1 MECRDYLANQDS
13 AEHNPNK
20 TSMKELTIGID
31 IGGTNTK
38 YGIVDREGNVVFQ
51 GSISTT
57 QYEQFKDYFKA
68 LSAALREGIAAINF
82 EHKVIGIGVGAANG
96 NYYKGT
102 IERATN
108 LPWKGI
114 IPLADMFREEFDI
127 PAIVT
132 NDANAAA
139 VGELVYGA
147 AKGMKDF
154 VVITLG
160 TGLGSGFVCS
170 GVLLNG
176 KHGIAGEVGHT
187 SVNPA
192 GRYCN
197 CGKRGCLETYVSA
210 TGIKRTVY
218 KLLADHLEPSELR
231 GISFDNLTT
240 KMITECAV
248 RGDVVALAAFEYT
261 GRILGM
267 KLAETVV
274 HTDPEA
280 IFLFGGLSLAG
291 DLIFKPTIKHMEANL
306 MPLFRG
312 KVKVLPSALQNQA
325 APILGAS
332 SLVWNYLDN
341 QQLKEAI
348 A

>member
-1 MECRDYLANQDS
+1 
-13 AEHNPNK
+13 
-20 TSMKELTIGID
+20 MKELTVGID

-38 YGIVDREGNVVFQ
+38 YGIVDRQGYVHHQ
-51 GSISTT
+51 GSIATT
-57 QYEQFKDYFKA
+57 DYEDFKDFFDGMA
-68 LSAALREGIAAINF
+68 DALREGIAF
-82 EHKVIGIGVGAANG
+82 MGSEYKVVGIGVGAANG
-96 NYYKGT
+96 NYYTGT

-108 LPWKGI
+108 LKWKDTL
-114 IPLADMFREEFDI
+114 PLAKMFTDEFGI
-127 PAIVT
+127 PCVLT

-139 VGELVYGA
+139 VGEMIYGN

-160 TGLGSGFVCS
+160 TGLGSGFVCN

-187 SVNPA
+187 SVNPT

-231 GISFDNLTT
+231 GISFDNLNT
-240 KMITECAV
+240 KMITEAAL
-248 RGDVVALAAFEYT
+248 RGDVVAKAAFEYT

-267 KLAETVV
+267 KLSETVV

-280 IFLFGGLSLAG
+280 IFLFGGLSQAG

-332 SLVWNYLDN
+332 SLVWDYLDKKMHAK
-341 QQLKEAI
+341 LEA
-348 A
+348 AQ

>member
-1 MECRDYLANQDS
+1 
-13 AEHNPNK
+13 
-20 TSMKELTIGID
+20 MKEVTVGID

-38 YGIVDREGNVVFQ
+38 FGVVDKEGNVLSQ
-51 GSISTT
+51 GSISSKTHDDSF
-57 QYEQFKDYFKA
+57 QAFFDDM
-68 LSAALREGIAAINF
+68 SVAIRKSL
-82 EHKVIGIGVGAANG
+82 EEISSVHLLGIGVGAANG
-96 NYYKGT
+96 NYYHGT
-102 IERATN
+102 IEHATN

-114 IPLADMFREEFDI
+114 IPLAEMVKKEFDV
-127 PAIVT
+127 PCIVT

-139 VGELVYGA
+139 VGEMVFGA

-154 VVITLG
+154 IVITLG
-160 TGLGSGFVCS
+160 TGLGSGIVS
-170 GVLLNG
+170 NGQLVNG

-218 KLLADHLEPSELR
+218 KLLADHLEDSVLR
-231 GISFDNLTT
+231 EISFENLDT
-240 KMITECAV
+240 KMITDAAQK
-248 RGDVVALAAFEYT
+248 GDVVAKAAFEYS

-267 KLAETVV
+267 KLAETAV

-291 DLIFKPTIKHMEANL
+291 DLIFKPTIHHMEANL
-306 MPLFRG
+306 MPVFRG
-312 KVKVLPSALQNQA
+312 KIEILPSGLQNQA
-325 APILGAS
+325 ASILGAS
-332 SLVWNYLDN
+332 SLVWNYLEL
-341 QQLKEAI
+341 QTQKVR
-348 A
+348 

>member
-1 MECRDYLANQDS
+1 MR
-13 AEHNPNK
+13 
-20 TSMKELTIGID
+20 ELTVGID

-38 YGIVDREGNVVFQ
+38 YGIVDRAGNVLLQ
-51 GSISTT
+51 GNIPTT
-57 QYEQFKDYFKA
+57 QYNEFHDYFDGMV
-68 LSAALREGIAAINF
+68 SALRNGI
-82 EHKVIGIGVGAANG
+82 EKLPGDSKVVGIGIGAANG
-96 NYYKGT
+96 NYYTGN

-108 LPWKGI
+108 LKWKGVL
-114 IPLADMFREEFDI
+114 PLAKMFKEEFGI
-127 PAIVT
+127 PCMLT

-139 VGELVYGA
+139 VGEMIYGN
-147 AKGMKDF
+147 AKSMKDF

-160 TGLGSGFVCS
+160 TGLGSGFVC
-170 GVLLNG
+170 GGILLNG
-176 KHGIAGEVGHT
+176 HHGIAGEVGHT

-231 GISFDNLTT
+231 EISFDNLNT
-240 KMITECAV
+240 KMITEAAL
-248 RGDVVALAAFEYT
+248 RGDLVAQEAFEYT

-280 IFLFGGLSLAG
+280 IFLFGGLAQAG
-291 DLIFKPTIKHMEANL
+291 ELIFKPTIKHMEANL

-312 KVKVLPSALQNQA
+312 KIKVLPSAMQNQA

-332 SLVWNYLDN
+332 SLVWDFLDK
-341 QQLKEAI
+341 QI
-348 A
+348 MVTH

>member
-1 MECRDYLANQDS
+1 
-13 AEHNPNK
+13 
-20 TSMKELTIGID
+20 MKDLTIGID

-38 YGIVDREGNVVFQ
+38 YGIVDREGNVLHQ
-51 GSISTT
+51 GNIPTT
-57 QYEQFKDYFKA
+57 QYEQFQEYFDA
-68 LSAALREGIAAINF
+68 MADALRKGIAEIPSSSRI
-82 EHKVIGIGVGAANG
+82 VGIGVGAANG
-96 NYYKGT
+96 NYYTGN

-108 LPWKGI
+108 LKWKGVL
-114 IPLADMFREEFDI
+114 PLARMFKDEFGVPCI
-127 PAIVT
+127 LT

-139 VGELVYGA
+139 VGEMIYGN
-147 AKGMKDF
+147 AKNMKDF

-160 TGLGSGFVCS
+160 TGLGSGFVCG

-176 KHGIAGEVGHT
+176 HHGIAGEVGHT
-187 SVNPA
+187 SVNPN

-231 GISFDNLTT
+231 GISFEDLNT
-240 KMITECAV
+240 KMITEAAN
-248 RGDVVALAAFEYT
+248 RGDVVAIEAYEYT

-280 IFLFGGLSLAG
+280 IFLFGGLSMAG
-291 DLIFKPTIKHMEANL
+291 DLIFRPTIKHMEANL

-312 KVKVLPSALQNQA
+312 KIKVLPSAMQNQA

-332 SLVWNYLDN
+332 SLVWDYLDK
-341 QQLKEAI
+341 LHVKAEVA
-348 A
+348 

>member
-1 MECRDYLANQDS
+1 
-13 AEHNPNK
+13 
-20 TSMKELTIGID
+20 MKDLTIGID

-38 YGIVDREGNVVFQ
+38 YGIVDREGNVLHQ
-51 GSISTT
+51 GNIPTT
-57 QYEQFKDYFKA
+57 QFEDFQDYFNA
-68 LSAALREGIAAINF
+68 MADAIRHGLK
-82 EHKVIGIGVGAANG
+82 ELPSSSRLVGIGVGAANG
-96 NYYKGT
+96 NYYTGN

-108 LPWKGI
+108 LRWKGVL
-114 IPLADMFREEFDI
+114 PLARLFNEAFDVPCI
-127 PAIVT
+127 LT

-139 VGELVYGA
+139 VGEMIYGN
-147 AKGMKDF
+147 AKNMKDF

-160 TGLGSGFVCS
+160 TGLGSGFVCN
-170 GVLLNG
+170 GILLNG

-187 SVNPA
+187 SVNPN

-231 GISFDNLTT
+231 GISFEDLNT
-240 KMITECAV
+240 KMITEAAN
-248 RGDVVALAAFEYT
+248 RGDVVAREAFEYT

-267 KLAETVV
+267 KLAETAV

-280 IFLFGGLSLAG
+280 IFLFGGLSMAG
-291 DLIFKPTIKHMEANL
+291 DLIFKPTIRHMEANL

-312 KVKVLPSALQNQA
+312 KIKVLPSAMSNQA

-332 SLVWNYLDN
+332 SLVWDYLDK
-341 QQLKEAI
+341 LHAKAELA
-348 A
+348 

>member
-1 MECRDYLANQDS
+1 
-13 AEHNPNK
+13 
-20 TSMKELTIGID
+20 MKDLTIGID

-38 YGIVDREGNVVFQ
+38 YGIVDRAGHVVFQ
-51 GSISTT
+51 GSIKTT
-57 QYEQFKDYFKA
+57 QFEEFRDYFKG
-68 LSAALREGIAAINF
+68 LSTALRDAMNQVKVD
-82 EHKVIGIGVGAANG
+82 HKVLGIGVGAANG

-114 IPLADMFREEFDI
+114 IPLADMLKEEFQI
-127 PAIVT
+127 PSIVT

-139 VGELVYGA
+139 VGEMVYGS

-154 VVITLG
+154 IVITLG
-160 TGLGSGFVCS
+160 TGLGSGFVCN
-170 GVLLNG
+170 GQLLNG

-192 GRYCN
+192 GRHCN

-210 TGIKRTVY
+210 TGIRRTVY
-218 KLLADHLEPSELR
+218 KLLADHLEDSELR
-231 GISFDNLTT
+231 GISFDNLNT
-240 KMITECAV
+240 KMITDAAV
-248 RGDVVALAAFEYT
+248 RGDIVALAAFEYT

-291 DLIFKPTIKHMEANL
+291 DLIFKPTIRHMEANL

-312 KVKVLPSALQNQA
+312 KVKVLPSGLQNQA

-332 SLVWNYLDN
+332 SLVWNFLDN
-341 QQLKEAI
+341 VQAVQSDVSHQTVQS
-348 A
+348 

>member
-1 MECRDYLANQDS
+1 MR
-13 AEHNPNK
+13 
-20 TSMKELTIGID
+20 ELTIGID

-38 YGIVDREGNVVFQ
+38 YGIVDRDGHVIYQ
-51 GSISTT
+51 GSIRTT
-57 QYEQFKDYFKA
+57 EGEFRDYFNG
-68 LSAALREGIAAINF
+68 LCQALREAVAQVPF
-82 EHKVIGIGVGAANG
+82 EHKILGIGVGAANG

-114 IPLADMFREEFDI
+114 IPLADMLREEFNV
-127 PAIVT
+127 PAIIT

-139 VGELVYGA
+139 VGEMVYGS
-147 AKGMKDF
+147 AKGMRDF
-154 VVITLG
+154 IVITLG
-160 TGLGSGFVCS
+160 TGLGSGFVAN
-170 GVLLNG
+170 GQLVNG

-210 TGIKRTVY
+210 TGIRRTVY
-218 KLLADHLEPSELR
+218 KLLADHLEDSVLR
-231 GISFDNLTT
+231 GISFDDLNT
-240 KMITECAV
+240 KMITEAAV
-248 RGDVVALAAFEYT
+248 KGDVVALQAFEYT

-291 DLIFKPTIKHMEANL
+291 DLIFKPTIRHMEANL

-312 KVKVLPSALQNQA
+312 KVKVLPSGLQNQA
-325 APILGAS
+325 APILGSS

-341 QQLKEAI
+341 VGLTDAASQNPHPVPAK
-348 A
+348 

>member
-1 MECRDYLANQDS
+1 MTD
-13 AEHNPNK
+13 
-20 TSMKELTIGID
+20 LTIGID

-38 YGIVDREGNVVFQ
+38 YGIVDRGGNVFHQGNIPTTDFEDFQ
-51 GSISTT
+51 
-57 QYEQFKDYFKA
+57 DYFDSMA
-68 LSAALREGIAAINF
+68 DALREAIHF
-82 EHKVIGIGVGAANG
+82 LPKDTKVVGIGVGAANG
-96 NYYKGT
+96 NYYTGN

-108 LPWKGI
+108 LKWKGVL
-114 IPLADMFREEFDI
+114 PLAKMFTDEFAI
-127 PAIVT
+127 PTILT

-139 VGELVYGA
+139 VGEMIYGN

-154 VVITLG
+154 IVITLG
-160 TGLGSGFVCS
+160 TGLGSGLVS
-170 GVLLNG
+170 NGALING
-176 KHGIAGEVGHT
+176 KHGIAGELGHT

-210 TGIKRTVY
+210 TGIRRTVY

-231 GISFDNLTT
+231 GVSFDNLNT
-240 KMITECAV
+240 KMITEAAH
-248 RGDVVALAAFEYT
+248 RGDIVAKAAYEYT

-267 KLAETVV
+267 KLAESVV

-280 IFLFGGLSLAG
+280 IFLFGGLTMAG
-291 DLIFKPTIKHMEANL
+291 DLIFKPTIRHMEENL

-312 KVKVLPSALQNQA
+312 KVKILPSALSNQA

-332 SLVWNYLDN
+332 SLVWDHLDRKM
-341 QQLKEAI
+341 KEVAY
-348 A
+348 

>member
-1 MECRDYLANQDS
+1 MTEV
-13 AEHNPNK
+13 
-20 TSMKELTIGID
+20 TIGID

-38 YGIVDREGNVVFQ
+38 YGIVDRKGNVLLQ
-51 GSISTT
+51 DQISTQDSDEIT
-57 QYEQFKDYFKA
+57 DYVDT
-68 LSAALREGIAAINF
+68 LSNALREALAKLNGDHNL
-82 EHKVIGIGVGAANG
+82 VGIGVGAANG

-102 IERATN
+102 IEHATN
-108 LPWKGI
+108 LKWKGI
-114 IPLADMFREEFDI
+114 IPLADMLNKPFNV
-127 PAIVT
+127 PVLVT

-139 VGELVYGA
+139 VGEMVYGA
-147 AKGMKDF
+147 AKGMRDF
-154 VVITLG
+154 IVITLG
-160 TGLGSGFVCS
+160 TGLGSGFVS
-170 GVLLNG
+170 NGQLING
-176 KHGIAGEVGHT
+176 KHGIAGELGHT
-187 SVNPA
+187 TVNYA

-210 TGIKRTVY
+210 TGIKRSVY

-231 GISFDNLTT
+231 GISFEDLNT
-240 KMITECAV
+240 KMITDAAI
-248 RGDVVALAAFEYT
+248 RGDVVARAAFEYT
-261 GRILGM
+261 GRILGI

-312 KVKVLPSALQNQA
+312 KVKILPSGLQNQS

-332 SLVWNYLDN
+332 SLVWNHLEE
-341 QQLKEAI
+341 KGAI
-348 A
+348 PA

>member
-1 MECRDYLANQDS
+1 
-13 AEHNPNK
+13 
-20 TSMKELTIGID
+20 MKELTIGID

-38 YGIVDREGNVVFQ
+38 YGVVDRDGNVIIH

-57 QYEQFKDYFKA
+57 EYEDFKDYFGA
-68 LSAALREGIAAINF
+68 LTSAIREEMQSVKGESKF
-82 EHKVIGIGVGAANG
+82 LGIGVGAANG

-108 LPWKGI
+108 LKWKGI
-114 IPLADMFREEFDI
+114 IPLADMLKEEFEI
-127 PAIVT
+127 PAIIT

-139 VGELVYGA
+139 VGEMVYGA

-154 VVITLG
+154 IVITLG
-160 TGLGSGFVCS
+160 TGLGSGFVS
-170 GVLLNG
+170 NGQLLNG

-218 KLLADHLEPSELR
+218 KLLADYLEPSELR
-231 GISFDNLTT
+231 GISFDNLNT
-240 KMITECAV
+240 KMITEAAI
-248 RGDVVALAAFEYT
+248 RGDIVAQAAFEYT

-267 KLAETVV
+267 KLSETVV

-291 DLIFKPTIKHMEANL
+291 DLIFKPTIRHMEANL

-312 KVKVLPSALQNQA
+312 KVKVLPSGLQNQA

-341 QQLKEAI
+341 TQRHAKQVI

>member
-1 MECRDYLANQDS
+1 
-13 AEHNPNK
+13 
-20 TSMKELTIGID
+20 MKDLTIGID

-38 YGIVDREGNVVFQ
+38 YGIVDREGNVLHQ
-51 GSISTT
+51 GNIPTT
-57 QYEQFKDYFKA
+57 QYEQFNDFFYGMA
-68 LSAALREGIAAINF
+68 DALRKGIAELPSDSHI
-82 EHKVIGIGVGAANG
+82 IGIGVGAANG
-96 NYYKGT
+96 NYYTGN

-108 LPWKGI
+108 LKWKGVL
-114 IPLADMFREEFDI
+114 PLARMFKDEFGVPCI
-127 PAIVT
+127 LT

-139 VGELVYGA
+139 VGEMIYGN
-147 AKGMKDF
+147 AKHMKDF

-160 TGLGSGFVCS
+160 TGLGSGFVS
-170 GVLLNG
+170 GGVLMNG
-176 KHGIAGEVGHT
+176 HHGIAGEVGHT
-187 SVNPA
+187 SVNPN

-231 GISFDNLTT
+231 GISFEDLNT
-240 KMITECAV
+240 KMITEAAH
-248 RGDVVALAAFEYT
+248 RGDVVAKEAYEYT

-280 IFLFGGLSLAG
+280 IFLFGGLSMAG
-291 DLIFKPTIKHMEANL
+291 DLIFRPTIKHMEANL

-312 KVKVLPSALQNQA
+312 KIKVLPSAMQNQA

-332 SLVWNYLDN
+332 SLVWDYLDKVHAKAE
-341 QQLKEAI
+341 LA
-348 A
+348 

>member
-1 MECRDYLANQDS
+1 
-13 AEHNPNK
+13 
-20 TSMKELTIGID
+20 MKELTVGID

-38 YGIVDREGNVVFQ
+38 YGIVDRQGYVHHQ
-51 GSISTT
+51 GSIATT
-57 QYEQFKDYFKA
+57 DYEDFKDFFDGMA
-68 LSAALREGIAAINF
+68 DALRESIAF
-82 EHKVIGIGVGAANG
+82 LKKDYKVVGIGVGAANG
-96 NYYKGT
+96 NYYTGT

-108 LPWKGI
+108 LRWKETL
-114 IPLADMFREEFDI
+114 PLAQMFKDEFNI
-127 PAIVT
+127 PCVLT

-139 VGELVYGA
+139 VGEMIYGN

-160 TGLGSGFVCS
+160 TGLGSGFVCN

-187 SVNPA
+187 SVNPT

-231 GISFDNLTT
+231 GISFDNLNT
-240 KMITECAV
+240 KMITEAAL
-248 RGDVVALAAFEYT
+248 RGDVVAKAAFEYT

-267 KLAETVV
+267 KLSETVV

-280 IFLFGGLSLAG
+280 IFLFGGLSQAG

-306 MPLFRG
+306 MPLFRN
-312 KVKVLPSALQNQA
+312 KVKILPSALQNQA

-332 SLVWNYLDN
+332 SLVWDYLD
-341 QQLKEAI
+341 KSITEKTSRVEV
-348 A
+348 

>member
-1 MECRDYLANQDS
+1 
-13 AEHNPNK
+13 
-20 TSMKELTIGID
+20 MKDVTIGID

-38 YGIVDREGNVVFQ
+38 YGVVDREGNVLHQ
-51 GSISTT
+51 GNIPTT
-57 QYEQFKDYFKA
+57 QFEDFQDYFNAMADAIRKG
-68 LSAALREGIAAINF
+68 LSELPSSY
-82 EHKVIGIGVGAANG
+82 KLVGIGVGAANG
-96 NYYKGT
+96 NYYTGN

-108 LPWKGI
+108 LRWKGVL
-114 IPLADMFREEFDI
+114 PLARLFNEAFDVPCI
-127 PAIVT
+127 LT

-139 VGELVYGA
+139 VGEMIYGN
-147 AKGMKDF
+147 AKNMKDF

-160 TGLGSGFVCS
+160 TGLGSGFVCG

-187 SVNPA
+187 SVNPN

-231 GISFDNLTT
+231 GISFEDLNT
-240 KMITECAV
+240 KMISEAAN
-248 RGDVVALAAFEYT
+248 RGDVVAKEAFEYT

-280 IFLFGGLSLAG
+280 IFLFGGLSMAG
-291 DLIFKPTIKHMEANL
+291 DLIFKPTIRHMEANL

-312 KVKVLPSALQNQA
+312 KIKVLPSAMSNQA

-332 SLVWNYLDN
+332 SLVWDYLDK
-341 QQLKEAI
+341 LHAKAELA
-348 A
+348 

>member
-1 MECRDYLANQDS
+1 
-13 AEHNPNK
+13 
-20 TSMKELTIGID
+20 MKELTVGID

-38 YGIVDREGNVVFQ
+38 FGLVDRDGQVHYQGN
-51 GSISTT
+51 ISTT
-57 QYEQFKDYFKA
+57 EFEEFQAFFDA
-68 LSAALREGIAAINF
+68 MADAIRESLAHIP
-82 EHKVIGIGVGAANG
+82 EDHKLAGIGVGAANG

-108 LPWKGI
+108 LKWKGVL
-114 IPLADMFREEFDI
+114 PLAKMFTTEFDVPCI
-127 PAIVT
+127 LT

-139 VGELVYGA
+139 VGEMIYGN

-154 VVITLG
+154 LMITLG
-160 TGLGSGFVCS
+160 TGLGSGFVT
-170 GVLLNG
+170 GGILLIG
-176 KHGIAGEVGHT
+176 HHGIAGELGHT
-187 SVNPA
+187 SVNPQ

-231 GISFDNLTT
+231 GISFEDLNT
-240 KMITECAV
+240 KMITEAAD
-248 RGDVVALAAFEYT
+248 RGDIVAKEAFEYT

-267 KLAETVV
+267 KLADTVV

-280 IFLFGGLSLAG
+280 IFLFGGLAQAG
-291 DLIFKPTIKHMEANL
+291 DYIFKPTRYHMEQNL

-312 KVKVLPSALQNQA
+312 KVKILPSTMSNQA

-332 SLVWNYLDN
+332 SLVWDYLEK
-341 QQLKEAI
+341 KEGSTRLTSI
-348 A
+348 QH

>member
-1 MECRDYLANQDS
+1 M
-13 AEHNPNK
+13 
-20 TSMKELTIGID
+20 ELTIGID

-38 YGIVDREGNVVFQ
+38 YGFANREGDVLFQ
-51 GSISTT
+51 DSIPTSE
-57 QYEQFKDYFKA
+57 YDEFNDYLKA
-68 LSAALREGIAAINF
+68 LTSTLKSAIKPLSENHDVQI
-82 EHKVIGIGVGAANG
+82 VGIGVGAANG

-102 IERATN
+102 IEHATN
-108 LPWKGI
+108 LKWKGI
-114 IPLADMFREEFDI
+114 IPLADLLEKEFDVPVLI
-127 PAIVT
+127 T

-147 AKGMKDF
+147 AQNMNDF
-154 VVITLG
+154 IVITLG
-160 TGLGSGFVCS
+160 TGLGSGLVS
-170 GVLLNG
+170 NGELING
-176 KHGIAGEVGHT
+176 KHGIAGELGHT

-231 GISFDNLTT
+231 EISFDNLSTT
-240 KMITECAV
+240 MITEAAM
-248 RGDVVALAAFEYT
+248 RGDIVARAAFEYT

-267 KLAETVV
+267 KLAETVA

-280 IFLFGGLSLAG
+280 IFMLGGLARAG
-291 DLIFKPTIKHMEANL
+291 DLIFRPTIKHMEANL
-306 MPLFRG
+306 MPIFRG
-312 KVKVLPSALQNQA
+312 KVKVLPSGLEDQT

-332 SLVWNYLDN
+332 SLVWNYMKSRKVRQN
-341 QQLKEAI
+341 QKA
-348 A
+348 

>member
-1 MECRDYLANQDS
+1 M
-13 AEHNPNK
+13 
-20 TSMKELTIGID
+20 MKEVTIGID
-31 IGGTNTK
+31 IGGTSTK
-38 YGIVDREGNVVFQ
+38 FGIVDREGNVLHQ
-51 GSISTT
+51 GNISTT
-57 QYEQFKDYFKA
+57 EFEEFHDYFDAMADA
-68 LSAALREGIAAINF
+68 LKEAIHF
-82 EHKVIGIGVGAANG
+82 LPKDLKLVGIGVGAANG

-102 IERATN
+102 IEFATN
-108 LPWKGI
+108 LKWKGVL
-114 IPLADMFREEFDI
+114 PLAKMFTDEFNI
-127 PAIVT
+127 PCVLT

-139 VGELVYGA
+139 VGEMIYGN

-231 GISFDNLTT
+231 GISFDNLNT
-240 KMITECAV
+240 KMITDAAL
-248 RGDVVALAAFEYT
+248 RGDLVAKAAYEYT

-267 KLAETVV
+267 KLAETVA

-280 IFLFGGLSLAG
+280 IFLFGGLSQAG
-291 DLIFKPTIKHMEANL
+291 DLIFKPTIKHMEENL
-306 MPLFRG
+306 MPMFRG
-312 KVKVLPSALQNQA
+312 KVKVLASALQNQV

-332 SLVWNYLDN
+332 SLVWDHLDK
-341 QQLKEAI
+341 LKEEVVNR
-348 A
+348 